1 MAAKNEKGNAALKL
15 LVALVIVV
23 VAAWLVLGQFRSTAI
38 VATVERG
45 DAVDIVTGSVTVHAE
60 GNVKELKSEAA
71 GRVEWCEALATGA
84 VFKKG
89 DELVRLD
96 SSDLRRDIAQAET
109 DFKTATDRNKIKM
122 RDDPRLQVAQR
133 TFDNATRSHDRHE
146 ISDVDFDTAK
156 HAFEKTKTDVELDS
170 FDIEQA
176 KVTFENKQADSKRLL
191 EKMTIRAPV
200 DGIVRD
206 SSVYPGAVISQGT
219 TVATYYSRER
229 FIEAKISEDSASKLA
244 IGQRAKVR
252 LLNLGSTEYD
262 ATVTKI
268 LPFADADTQRYTANL
283 EIDPKVLAP
292 EKLIPFGTG
301 EVTIT
306 VAENKNSLLLPRRAL
321 FSGIDGYY
329 VFVVKDGR
337 VEKRKVKVGF
347 VGLNKAEV
355 KELLSAGETV
365 IVSDLD
371 QFRDG
376 QRVRT
381 ESVKN

>member
-1 MAAKNEKGNAALKL
+1 MARA
-15 LVALVIVV
+15 
-23 VAAWLVLGQFRSTAI
+23 
-38 VATVERG
+38 
-45 DAVDIVTGSVTVHAE
+45 GSVPLVVVHAE
-60 GNVKELKSEAA
+60 GNVKELKSEAP

-96 SSDLRRDIAQAET
+96 STDLRRDIAQAEK
-109 DFKTATDRNKIKM
+109 DYKTATERKEIQL

-133 TFDNATRSHDRHE
+133 TFDNVKRAHDRHE

-156 HAFEKTKTDVELDS
+156 HVFDKAKTDLELES
-170 FDIEQA
+170 FDSAQA
-176 KVTFENKQADSKRLL
+176 KIAYENKQAESKRLL
-191 EKMTIRAPV
+191 EKMTIKAPV

-206 SSVYPGAVISQGT
+206 SAVYPGAVIGIGA
-219 TVATYYSRER
+219 TVATYYSNDR
-229 FIEAKISEDSASKLA
+229 FIEAKVSEDSASKLA

-252 LLNLGSTEYD
+252 LLNLGSNEYD

-268 LPFADADTQRYTANL
+268 LPFADADTQRYTAYL

-306 VAENKNSLLLPRRAL
+306 VAVNKNALLVPRRAL
-321 FSGIDGYY
+321 FSGIDGSY

-337 VEKRKVKVGF
+337 VEKRKVGVGF

-355 KELLSAGETV
+355 KEFLSAGESV
-365 IVSDLD
+365 VVSDLE

-376 QRVRT
+376 QRVRI
-381 ESVKN
+381 EMVKN

>member
-1 MAAKNEKGNAALKL
+1 MAAKNDKGNVALKL

-23 VAAWLVLGQFRSTAI
+23 AAAWLVLGQFRATAV
-38 VATVERG
+38 VAAVERG
-45 DAVDIVTGSVTVHAE
+45 DAVDIVTGSVVVHAE

-96 SSDLRRDIAQAET
+96 SSDLRREIEQAET
-109 DFKTATDRNKIKM
+109 DFKTATERREIQL
-122 RDDPRLQVAQR
+122 RDDPRLKVAQR
-133 TFDNATRSHDRHE
+133 TFDNAKRAHDRHE
-146 ISDVDFDTAK
+146 ISDVDFDSAQ
-156 HAFEKTKTDVELDS
+156 HAFDKAKTDLELES
-170 FDIEQA
+170 FDSTQA
-176 KVTFENKQADSKRLL
+176 KAAFDNKQAESKRLL
-191 EKMTIRAPV
+191 AKMTIRAPV

-206 SSVYPGAVISQGT
+206 SAVYPGAIISQGT
-219 TVATYYSRER
+219 TVATYYSKER
-229 FIEAKISEDSASKLA
+229 FIEAKVSEDSASKLGV
-244 IGQRAKVR
+244 GQRAKVR
-252 LLNLGSTEYD
+252 LLNLGNTEYD

-268 LPFADADTQRYTANL
+268 LPFADAETQRYTAYL

-306 VAENKNSLLLPRRAL
+306 VAENKNSQLVPRRAL

-337 VEKRKVKVGF
+337 VEKRKVDVGLL
-347 VGLNKAEV
+347 GLNKAEV
-355 KELLSAGETV
+355 KKFLSAGETV
-365 IVSDLD
+365 IVSDLE
-371 QFRDG
+371 QFRGG
-376 QRVRT
+376 QRVRAEPVT
-381 ESVKN
+381 N